1 MQYNIMDY
9 GALPDG
15 KTNNQKQIQAAI
27 EDCAKTGGRVLVP
40 AGNFL
45 SGTIQLKSNVELYL
59 EKGSVLTASNSPEDI
74 IDFSEDRDA
83 MDGIENGCSLYACH
97 ARNITISGEGT
108 IDGQGRKVYLDDNA
122 DEGFHECPLA
132 VAGFRARTTYLED
145 VDGLQVRGITFYDAC
160 FWTLHMAGCQNVIV
174 DGIRIFN
181 NDRGPNNDGIDPDGC
196 RNVIIRNCIIES
208 GDDSIVLKATRP
220 VWEKYGNC
228 ENIVITNCILHSR
241 DSALKIGTETWGD
254 IRNVIFGDCVVR
266 DCSRA
271 VGIWV
276 RDGGTIEDIQLHHI
290 TGNTKRYADGVN
302 RTFAPRWWGKGEPI
316 FLSAGYR
323 KGEKKYPGKIRR
335 ITFDHIRLY
344 SESALFLAG
353 EEDSVIEDI
362 RITDSRITWKKQSV
376 HNPGVFDEQPSDRDV
391 YEHRIPWLYTRYVE
405 GLAVEGIYEIDPSL
419 EGYVDIEEILEESS
433 RISIKNK

>member
-1 MQYNIMDY
+1 
-9 GALPDG
+9 
-15 KTNNQKQIQAAI
+15 
-27 EDCAKTGGRVLVP
+27 
-40 AGNFL
+40 
-45 SGTIQLKSNVELYL
+45 
-59 EKGSVLTASNSPEDI
+59 
-74 IDFSEDRDA
+74 
-83 MDGIENGCSLYACH
+83 
-97 ARNITISGEGT
+97 
-108 IDGQGRKVYLDDNA
+108 
-122 DEGFHECPLA
+122 
-132 VAGFRARTTYLED
+132 
-145 VDGLQVRGITFYDAC
+145 
-160 FWTLHMAGCQNVIV
+160 MAGCQNVIV

-276 RDGGTIEDIQLHHI
+276 RDGGTIEDIQIHHI

-335 ITFDHIRLY
+335 ITFDLSLIHI
-344 SESALFLAG
+344 
-353 EEDSVIEDI
+353 
-362 RITDSRITWKKQSV
+362 
-376 HNPGVFDEQPSDRDV
+376 
-391 YEHRIPWLYTRYVE
+391 
-405 GLAVEGIYEIDPSL
+405 
-419 EGYVDIEEILEESS
+419 
-433 RISIKNK
+433 

>member
-83 MDGIENGCSLYACH
+83 MDGIENGCFLYACH

-145 VDGLQVRGITFYDAC
+145 VDGLHYHELCLYF
-160 FWTLHMAGCQNVIV
+160 LM
-174 DGIRIFN
+174 
-181 NDRGPNNDGIDPDGC
+181 
-196 RNVIIRNCIIES
+196 
-208 GDDSIVLKATRP
+208 
-220 VWEKYGNC
+220 
-228 ENIVITNCILHSR
+228 
-241 DSALKIGTETWGD
+241 D
-254 IRNVIFGDCVVR
+254 ISHTD
-266 DCSRA
+266 
-271 VGIWV
+271 
-276 RDGGTIEDIQLHHI
+276 L
-290 TGNTKRYADGVN
+290 
-302 RTFAPRWWGKGEPI
+302 
-316 FLSAGYR
+316 LS
-323 KGEKKYPGKIRR
+323 KGEKFTLLERHHTHKFEWLPFERLEQEYFYP
-335 ITFDHIRLY
+335 
-344 SESALFLAG
+344 LFL
-353 EEDSVIEDI
+353 
-362 RITDSRITWKKQSV
+362 KK
-376 HNPGVFDEQPSDRDV
+376 
-391 YEHRIPWLYTRYVE
+391 
-405 GLAVEGIYEIDPSL
+405 EIFHLPEALTLRTEL
-419 EGYVDIEEILEESS
+419 E
-433 RISIKNK
+433 